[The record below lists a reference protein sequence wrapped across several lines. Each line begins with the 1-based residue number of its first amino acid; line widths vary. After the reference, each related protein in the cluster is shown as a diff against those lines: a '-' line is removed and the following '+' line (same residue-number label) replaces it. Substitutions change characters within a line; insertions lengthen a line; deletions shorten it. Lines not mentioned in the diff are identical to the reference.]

1 MSRTYGSIQDEEN
14 RRLLAIREKEEY
26 MGYGN
31 SQNTRSSNNNYQNRR
46 GLNLSIIFGDT
57 ANEGSDEKTE
67 HNSSGLTIFGIQF
80 QKALP
85 FLIAAKVII
94 VGTILIAY
102 YIRHKYTSYYNKI
115 EAAVE
120 AAEEVCHS
128 CPNLII
134 RANCS
139 DHRYPVLGGLDVVE
153 YFSFTNESQIGSAG
167 SEEYQSKYNQY
178 IYYFLNEENRQLF
191 ESDPEAYAPQF
202 GGIASHHRMT
212 IYIFVIFALYLL
224 LHAGFCSWGVAGEY
238 CPKYFWTAD
247 CLGPSGNWGIWTIF
261 KSKLYFFD

>member
-46 GLNLSIIFGDT
+46 GLNLSIIFGET
-57 ANEGSDEKTE
+57 ANGGSDEKAE

-202 GGIASHHRMT
+202 GGIASHT
-212 IYIFVIFALYLL
+212 QDDD
-224 LHAGFCSWGVAGEY
+224 LH
-238 CPKYFWTAD
+238 
-247 CLGPSGNWGIWTIF
+247 L
-261 KSKLYFFD
+261 